1 MVLQVVE
8 LIERIKLL
16 HSFQSK
22 LLLNDKG
29 ERQDLSDNICWDQGR
44 YTQNINRQREREREL
59 DRQTERQTDTDRQRD
74 TQTERE
80 TEIRQTD
87 TQTERQTERLKGK
100 QTHIYLSEQKGKLIE
115 IPQLKKKNYTKKCHT
130 ITNCLLT

>member
-29 ERQDLSDNICWDQGR
+29 ERQDLSDNICWGQGR
-44 YTQNINRQREREREL
+44 YTQNINRQREREL
-59 DRQTERQTDTDRQRD
+59 KRQTERHTERHTDRETD
-74 TQTERE
+74 RE
-80 TEIRQTD
+80 TER
-87 TQTERQTERLKGK
+87 
-100 QTHIYLSEQKGKLIE
+100 
-115 IPQLKKKNYTKKCHT
+115 
-130 ITNCLLT
+130 